1 MRSIT
6 LSFFSALSFSGACTA
21 QVVDPTVK
29 GDQAITFATY
39 AGYKAAKGDTVGT
52 YMDLVPSVGQYTLI
66 FSRNGEKRKVPCK
79 DLWGFVFKGVLFRI
93 EEEFHLPVR
102 LMTKGAVCY
111 YENGYA
117 HLIMQR
123 DGTELSFY
131 DLGYQSY
138 LSHDLESPIVRAV
151 FRTDDRSSSG
161 KFRAAFPQY
170 ESLCTCIGDSDVLDH
185 TRQCVVDFEASL
197 EKE

>member
-1 MRSIT
+1 MHRATAS
-6 LSFFSALSFSGACTA
+6 LSFAFVASACAAQTA
-21 QVVDPTVK
+21 IPGTTTDVV
-29 GDQAITFATY
+29 ITYATY
-39 AGYKAAKGDTVGT
+39 ADYQAAKGDTAGSYV
-52 YMDLVPSVGQYTLI
+52 DLVPSMGQHTLV
-66 FSRNGEKRKVPCK
+66 FSRQGEKYKVPCK

-123 DGTELSFY
+123 DGTEISFY
-131 DLGYQSY
+131 DLGYQNY

-151 FRTDDRSSSG
+151 FTASERSASG

-170 ESLCTCIGDSDVLDH
+170 EPLCTCIGERDELDH

>member
-1 MRSIT
+1 MHRAFTS
-6 LSFFSALSFSGACTA
+6 LFLALVASSCAAQTTGAS
-21 QVVDPTVK
+21 VNS
-29 GDQAITFATY
+29 DQAIAFASY
-39 AGYKAAKGDTVGT
+39 ADYQAAKGDTVGT
-52 YMDLVPSVGQYTLI
+52 FVDLAPSMGQHTLV
-66 FSRNGEKRKVPCK
+66 FSRNSEKRKIPCRN
-79 DLWGFVFKGVLFRI
+79 LWGFVFKGVLFRI

-117 HLIMQR
+117 HLVMQR

-131 DLGYQSY
+131 DIGYQNY
-138 LSHDLESPIVRAV
+138 LSHDLGSSIVRAV
-151 FRTDDRSSSG
+151 FKAGDRSSSG

-170 ESLCTCIGDSDVLDH
+170 ESLCTCIGDRDELDH